1 MLKYYDELLYYAY
14 KLVGDK
20 ERAKDIVQETYSRV
34 LEIKD
39 NRKIK
44 NQRAYLYKVVKHI
57 AVDESI
63 EEQKLKSTIFQED
76 ITLSIKTEQP
86 EEIAIKQNQ
95 EEIFMQI
102 VNELPQRTK
111 EAFVLFTVDG
121 YTRKEIAKMMDITSN
136 AVEKLIKRATIKIE
150 DELSKKGF

>member
-1 MLKYYDELLYYAY
+1 MLRYYDELLYYSY

-20 ERAKDIVQETYSRV
+20 ERAKDIVQETYSKV
-34 LEIKD
+34 YEIKES
-39 NRKIK
+39 REIK
-44 NQRAYLYKVVKHI
+44 NPRAYLYKIVKHI
-57 AVDESI
+57 TVDESI
-63 EEQKLKSTIFQED
+63 EEKKFKNTIAQENT
-76 ITLSIKTEQP
+76 TLTTRIEQP
-86 EEIAIKQNQ
+86 EEIVLKQNH

-102 VNELPQRTK
+102 VNDLPQRTK

-121 YTRKEIAKMMDITSN
+121 YSRKEIAKMMNITSN

>member
-1 MLKYYDELLYYAY
+1 MLRYYDELLYYSY

-20 ERAKDIVQETYSRV
+20 ERAKDIVQETYSKIY
-34 LEIKD
+34 EIKES
-39 NRKIK
+39 REIK
-44 NQRAYLYKVVKHI
+44 NPRAYLYKIVKHI
-57 AVDESI
+57 TVDESI
-63 EEQKLKSTIFQED
+63 EEKKFKNTIAQENT
-76 ITLSIKTEQP
+76 TLTTRIEQP
-86 EEIAIKQNQ
+86 EEIVLKQNH

-102 VNELPQRTK
+102 VNDLPQRTK

-121 YTRKEIAKMMDITSN
+121 YSRKEIAKMMNITSN

>member
-20 ERAKDIVQETYSRV
+20 ERAKNIVQETYSRV

-39 NRKIK
+39 KSKIK

-102 VNELPQRTK
+102 VNALPKRTK

-136 AVEKLIKRATIKIE
+136 AVEKLIKRATVKIE

>member
-1 MLKYYDELLYYAY
+1 MLRYYDELLYYSY

-20 ERAKDIVQETYSRV
+20 ERAKDIVQETYSKV
-34 LEIKD
+34 YEIKES
-39 NRKIK
+39 REIK
-44 NQRAYLYKVVKHI
+44 NPRAYLYKIVKHI
-57 AVDESI
+57 TVDESI
-63 EEQKLKSTIFQED
+63 EEKKFKNTIVQENT
-76 ITLSIKTEQP
+76 TLTTRIEQP
-86 EEIAIKQNQ
+86 EEIVLKQNH

-121 YTRKEIAKMMDITSN
+121 YSRKEIAKMMNITSN